1 METGRLRPGS
11 TVLAD
16 KGLAGREI
24 EGQIA
29 ALGISMLRPDRRN
42 EPARHGNL
50 GGVRQWIESVFDTLK
65 GQLGLERHGGRT
77 SQGVGTRVAQRLLA
91 LAAAV
96 WHNWTTNAPNKR
108 SLIAYD
114 H

>member
-1 METGRLRPGS
+1 
-11 TVLAD
+11 
-16 KGLAGREI
+16 
-24 EGQIA
+24 
-29 ALGISMLRPDRRN
+29 MLRPDRHD

-50 GGVRQWIESVFDTLK
+50 GGVEQWIESVYDTPK
-65 GQLGLERHGGRT
+65 GQLGLERHAART
-77 SQGVGTRVAQRLLA
+77 CQGVGTRVAQRLLA

-96 WHNWTTNAPNKR
+96 WHNWTTHAENKR